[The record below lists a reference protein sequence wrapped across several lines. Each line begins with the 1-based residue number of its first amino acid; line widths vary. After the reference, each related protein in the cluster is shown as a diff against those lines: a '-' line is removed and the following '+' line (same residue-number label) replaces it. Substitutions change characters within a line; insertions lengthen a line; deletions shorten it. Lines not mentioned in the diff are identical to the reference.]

1 MITGVA
7 TVSNSTENRSPVRI
21 EFTPKRTK
29 HSNGTY
35 TRALVD
41 SDEPEWIELVTYTK
55 DTTLG
60 CEDGGDIDNPMG

>member
-1 MITGVA
+1 MIAGIV
-7 TVSNSTENRSPVRI
+7 TVSNTIENRSHVRI

-41 SDEPEWIELVTYTK
+41 SDEPEWIEVVTYTK

-60 CEDGGDIDNPMG
+60 CEDGGDIDNSIG